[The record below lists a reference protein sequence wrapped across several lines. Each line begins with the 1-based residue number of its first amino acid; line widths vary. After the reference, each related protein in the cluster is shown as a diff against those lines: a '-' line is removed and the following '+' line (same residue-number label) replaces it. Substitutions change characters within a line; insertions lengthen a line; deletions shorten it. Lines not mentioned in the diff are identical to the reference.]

1 MSLLKVEALTKKFGS
16 KVSVDALS
24 FALQPNTATALIGP
38 NGAGKTTTMS
48 MICGLLEPSNGK
60 VTLADGGDIRKH
72 IGFLPQYPKF
82 YSWLSALE
90 YVEMTARLSGIS
102 AREAKK
108 RSEEVLTYVGLGKD
122 MKRLTSTF
130 SGGMKQRLG
139 IAQAIVHKPQL
150 LLLDEPVSALDPIG
164 RAEVM
169 ELLKELQRETT
180 ILYSTH
186 ILHDAEKVTDQ
197 VLFMKEG
204 RLVEEGTLQEIQQRY
219 ANPRY
224 SIEFVHEAEAEAF
237 AQSLA
242 EHAVREGS
250 NVTLP
255 IDEQLPTMNALMA
268 LLSSSRYEII
278 KVERESASL
287 DQIFMKVAGV
297 GEFTASTAR

>member
-16 KVSVDALS
+16 KRSVDELS
-24 FALQPNTATALIGP
+24 FTLQPNTATALIGP
-38 NGAGKTTTMS
+38 NGAGKTTAMS
-48 MICGLLEPSNGK
+48 MITGLLQPSSGA
-60 VTLADGGDIRKH
+60 VTLEGNSDIRKH

-82 YSWLSALE
+82 YSWLTALE
-90 YVEMTARLSGIS
+90 YVEMTARLSGIP
-102 AREAKK
+102 ARDAKK
-108 RSEEVLTYVGLGKD
+108 RSETVLEYVGLGKD

-139 IAQAIVHKPQL
+139 IAQAIVHNPKL

-169 ELLKELQRETT
+169 ELLKELQKETT

-186 ILHDAEKVTDQ
+186 ILHDAEKMTDQ

-204 RLVEEGTLQEIQQRY
+204 KLVEQGTLLEIQQRY

-224 SIEFVHEAEAEAF
+224 SIVFAYEPEAEAF
-237 AQSLA
+237 AQSYNDR
-242 EHAVREGS
+242 AVREGS
-250 NVTLP
+250 VVTLP
-255 IDEQLPTMNALMA
+255 INEQLPTMKALMT

-297 GEFTASTAR
+297 GEFATSTVH